1 MKARPLHTG
10 GSWLTYGHRLGLA
23 SVCVGGVF
31 QSASVPYGRGFYSIA
46 LGRYLIQSWSVI

>member
-1 MKARPLHTG
+1 MKARPLHTA